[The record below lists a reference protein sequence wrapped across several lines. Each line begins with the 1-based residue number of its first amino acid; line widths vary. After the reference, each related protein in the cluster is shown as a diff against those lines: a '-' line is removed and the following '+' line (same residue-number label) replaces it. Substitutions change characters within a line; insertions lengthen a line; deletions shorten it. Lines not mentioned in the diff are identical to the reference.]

1 MKTKRK
7 AKSSMAKRSWQK
19 FIKNRMAVI
28 GLIGLAVVIIA
39 CLAAPLLTSYDPTR
53 INPAIRELPPSS
65 EHLLG
70 TDRLGRDIFARILY
84 GGRWSIM
91 IGVLASLGANLL
103 GSALGCI
110 SGFYGGK
117 VDRVLV
123 AIQELFSIFPG
134 TLLIMLCVGIMGRS
148 VVNLLFIFTITGW
161 AGVMRIVR
169 SRILSLKQEP
179 FVESCRA
186 NGISG
191 FSIMF
196 HHLLPNS
203 MGPIIVNSTMN
214 VAGYIL
220 SEASLSFLGLGVPD
234 NVPTWGN
241 IINGAKRLDIVQNLP
256 MLWLAPAAAICILVL
271 SVNFF
276 GDGLRDALD
285 SSSK

>member
-1 MKTKRK
+1 MKQK
-7 AKSSMAKRSWQK
+7 ARSSLAKRSWQK
-19 FIKNRMAVI
+19 FLRNRMAVI
-28 GLIGLAVVIIA
+28 GLIGLAAVVIA
-39 CLAAPLLTSYDPTR
+39 CIAAPLITPYDPAL
-53 INPAIRELPPSS
+53 IVPSMRELPPSA
-65 EHLLG
+65 EHPFG
-70 TDRLGRDIFARILY
+70 TDRLGRDILARILY

-117 VDRVLV
+117 VDKVLV
-123 AIQELFSIFPG
+123 TVQELFSIFPS
-134 TLLIMLCVGIMGRS
+134 TLLIMLCVGVMGKG
-148 VVNLLFIFTITGW
+148 VTNLLIIFTITGW
-161 AGVMRIVR
+161 PGVMRIVR

-186 NGISG
+186 NGIG
-191 FSIMF
+191 GLSIMF
-196 HHLLPNS
+196 RHLLPNS

-285 SSSK
+285 SSSR